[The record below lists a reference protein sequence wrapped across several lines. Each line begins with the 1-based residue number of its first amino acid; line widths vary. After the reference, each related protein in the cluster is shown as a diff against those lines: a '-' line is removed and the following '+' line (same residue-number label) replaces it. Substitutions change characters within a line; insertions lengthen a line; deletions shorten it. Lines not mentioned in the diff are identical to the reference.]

1 MVGDVTMDWDLP
13 ERTVCI
19 MPSRHGIV
27 VLTLSQR
34 SSLCTGAQ
42 ERGAPHASAASAVK
56 TAHLLVLRRQALA
69 AARPLFTG
77 WRLPQAA
84 FPEPGVKNFR
94 IVVIVPKARPGAG
107 RACWVRQAGAAA
119 GERVAV
125 GRRARG
131 LVARRPHTV
140 GMLGKCLQRQEA
152 DKLHLLRCGL
162 VGRGRRAWGCLR
174 LSARPLQAGHGLA

>member
-34 SSLCTGAQ
+34 SSWCSGAQ
-42 ERGAPHASAASAVK
+42 ERGAPHASAATAVK
-56 TAHLLVLRRQALA
+56 TAHVLVFRRQALA
-69 AARPLFTG
+69 AARPFFTG

-107 RACWVRQAGAAA
+107 RAC
-119 GERVAV
+119 
-125 GRRARG
+125 
-131 LVARRPHTV
+131 
-140 GMLGKCLQRQEA
+140 
-152 DKLHLLRCGL
+152 
-162 VGRGRRAWGCLR
+162 
-174 LSARPLQAGHGLA
+174 